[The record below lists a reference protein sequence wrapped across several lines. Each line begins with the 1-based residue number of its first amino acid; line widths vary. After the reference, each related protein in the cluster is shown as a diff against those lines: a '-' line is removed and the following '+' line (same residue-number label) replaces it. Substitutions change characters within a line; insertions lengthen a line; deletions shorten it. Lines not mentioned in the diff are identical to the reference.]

1 MNAWPSANYMI
12 LMLRL
17 FSVLSA
23 GAFEGW
29 IRRIAVNTIADYF
42 RRQPPQTA
50 SLAEDTND
58 TAAYAEVDGLRS
70 GQNLTSDQKTGA
82 AISEDA
88 ENETDKQEPADAV
101 SQSANRRTSS
111 AASKNSRRNQ
121 PAKQAVQ
128 PARRSKKPA
137 MVANTKQDAPD
148 KPVPAD
154 NEARNNKPPVENKAT
169 AESAGNSPSKEAD
182 KTTATTGRKANP
194 RTAGRN
200 GRNNKARATT
210 ADKQQKVSGNT
221 DPDHVVGVT
230 SPAEGGK
237 KRTDEV
243 AVKESKT
250 AGNENAGSAAS
261 DASAQAGRKA
271 NPGTASRNNRNNK
284 GTVTTAN
291 KQQKV
296 SGKADPDNVV
306 GATSPAQ
313 AGKKRNNPVAA
324 KESNPVRQSDE
335 VKQESL
341 GMVKGERDVSCGLFK
356 ITSANCNS
364 AATTPLVAPPGFQ
377 DYTWYNASYTA
388 VLGTGQ
394 TIHIPTPATTTDYH
408 VILTPYPGYG
418 CTDTLT
424 TQVLFS
430 ALTVNATPDSA
441 NLCHASQVQLNATQ
455 TGSASPYTYSWAP
468 AAGLN
473 CIFCPNPMASPTVNT
488 AYTVSVTD
496 AIGCTVTDTVAV
508 VAPLSLTETHTDV
521 SCNGGNNGSITVG
534 VIGGVPP
541 YSYSWNTSP
550 QQTASSIQNL
560 GPGVY
565 TVTVRDVTNCMATK
579 TIIISQPSP
588 MTVTVSSTDIRCAGV
603 GAGMAWVRAAGGVA
617 PYNYSWNTVP
627 PQSNDTAFGLP
638 AGTYT
643 CTVIDANRCVK
654 TISSTINE
662 SNPFTVST
670 QLIKRSCPGE
680 LNSEVRALVLGG
692 VGTIRYSWNTNPVRS
707 TPVLD
712 RIGQG
717 TYIITVQDSVGCIAR
732 DTIAVTDFPGP
743 VVTAGNEVEIC
754 EGESTTLNAGGALT
768 YQWYASSPTLS
779 CINCPS
785 TIVTPDTTTVYY
797 VIGTDVNGCK
807 DTGLVTVH
815 VLQRMPVT
823 VDSTR
828 RICLGEEVMLGATG
842 GIYYEWTPVDNMD
855 GPFLPNPVTR
865 PTKTTTYQVIITEN
879 RCFKD
884 TLQQTVVVMPLP
896 TINIMNGFSGIPG
909 AMVPLTTTVANAQ
922 TITWWPPT
930 GLSCTDCFQ
939 PVATLDKSIIYIA
952 EVSDSIGCKAR
963 DTIRII
969 VGCDGNAF
977 YLANTFTPNN
987 DGQNDYFYPQGLGV
1001 NKVNRFMVY
1010 NRWGEVVFAASD
1022 LPVNVPE
1029 RGWDGLFHGKE
1040 LPPDVFVYVVEAI
1053 CPDGSPVV
1061 LKGDVTLVR

>member
-1 MNAWPSANYMI
+1 MRQFYRLLFTVI
-12 LMLRL
+12 LLPGM
-17 FSVLSA
+17 FSVKGQVTSCPLNID
-23 GAFEGW
+23 FEQGNFLNW
-29 IRRIAVNTIADYF
+29 ACYTGLNYGGPAVTWSQPGPPVGGRHTITSGQGTDPLCGIPVVAPGGGLHAVILGNNQVQYEMERIAYTFTIPAGINNYSLIYRYAIVMQDPGHDPKF
-42 RRQPPQTA
+42 QPFFSVIAYDDASGLPIACDSSHYVSSSNLPGFAETAPGSNIWYKDWTTA
-50 SLAEDTND
+50 SLKLA
-58 TAAYAEVDGLRS
+58 GL
-70 GQNLTSDQKTGA
+70 
-82 AISEDA
+82 
-88 ENETDKQEPADAV
+88 
-101 SQSANRRTSS
+101 
-111 AASKNSRRNQ
+111 
-121 PAKQAVQ
+121 
-128 PARRSKKPA
+128 
-137 MVANTKQDAPD
+137 
-148 KPVPAD
+148 
-154 NEARNNKPPVENKAT
+154 
-169 AESAGNSPSKEAD
+169 
-182 KTTATTGRKANP
+182 
-194 RTAGRN
+194 AGRTV
-200 GRNNKARATT
+200 RVEFTT
-210 ADKQQKVSGNT
+210 ADCGQ
-221 DPDHVVGVT
+221 
-230 SPAEGGK
+230 
-237 KRTDEV
+237 
-243 AVKESKT
+243 
-250 AGNENAGSAAS
+250 
-261 DASAQAGRKA
+261 
-271 NPGTASRNNRNNK
+271 
-284 GTVTTAN
+284 
-291 KQQKV
+291 
-296 SGKADPDNVV
+296 
-306 GATSPAQ
+306 GAHF
-313 AGKKRNNPVAA
+313 GYGYV
-324 KESNPVRQSDE
+324 
-335 VKQESL
+335 
-341 GMVKGERDVSCGLFK
+341 DVSCGLFK

-377 DYTWYNASYTA
+377 DYTWYNASYTT

-430 ALTVNATPDSA
+430 TLTVNATPDSA
-441 NLCHASQVQLNATQ
+441 NLCHTSQVQLNATQ
-455 TGSASPYTYSWAP
+455 AGSAPPYTYSWAP

-473 CIFCPNPMASPTVNT
+473 CIFCPNPLASPTVNT

-496 AIGCTVTDTVAV
+496 AIGCTVTDTVTV

-534 VIGGVPP
+534 VAGGVPP

-550 QQTASSIQNL
+550 QQTASAIQNL

-579 TIIISQPSP
+579 TIIISQPPP

-617 PYNYSWNTVP
+617 PYSYSWNTVP

-732 DTIAVTDFPGP
+732 DTIVVTDFPGP

-855 GPFLPNPVTR
+855 GPFLPNPVAR

-922 TITWWPPT
+922 TITWWPPA

-939 PVATLDKSIIYIA
+939 PVATLDKSIIYVA

-1022 LPVNVPE
+1022 LPVNVQE